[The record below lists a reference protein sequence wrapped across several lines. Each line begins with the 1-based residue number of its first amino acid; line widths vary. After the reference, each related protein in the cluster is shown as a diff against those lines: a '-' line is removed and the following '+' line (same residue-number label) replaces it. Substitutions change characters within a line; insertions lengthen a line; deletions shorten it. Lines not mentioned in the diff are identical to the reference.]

1 MLEFDLILKLLVHF
15 IHWMSKVKQRYV
27 KPLYKPT
34 WLISMK
40 RLGVLL
46 LPPGW
51 DANLS
56 QGYPQHICC
65 YPFVH
70 LGAEKHCESKVS
82 CLRTQ
87 HSDSGQGSSALTIRP
102 PHHHHVK
109 CLNFQT
115 LLLNCSSILLT
126 EKKVNQLCSKNL
138 SRTVCGPEKTIRE
151 HVDFS

>member
-1 MLEFDLILKLLVHF
+1 
-15 IHWMSKVKQRYV
+15 MSKVKQRYV

-115 LLLNCSSILLT
+115 LLLNCYSILLT
-126 EKKVNQLCSKNL
+126 EKKVNQLYSKNL

>member
-1 MLEFDLILKLLVHF
+1 
-15 IHWMSKVKQRYV
+15 MSKVKQRYV

-102 PHHHHVK
+102 PHHRHVK